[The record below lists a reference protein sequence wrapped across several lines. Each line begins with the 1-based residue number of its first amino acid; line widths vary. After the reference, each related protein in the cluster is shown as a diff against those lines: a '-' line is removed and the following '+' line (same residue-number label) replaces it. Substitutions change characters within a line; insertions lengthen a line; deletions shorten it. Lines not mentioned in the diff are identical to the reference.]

1 MSALKKVF
9 SGIEVSTKPT
19 PFIDIVVRKS
29 REELSLPPMEI
40 FYSAFEKFVEL
51 FREYG
56 GALVFIDEPQNFLNL
71 QDIEIQQ
78 GACFLLLPVYL
89 MMFIVSIS

>member
-19 PFIDIVVRKS
+19 LFIDIMVRKG
-29 REELSLPPMEI
+29 REELALSPMEI
-40 FYSAFEKFVEL
+40 FYNAFEKIAEL

-71 QDIEIQQ
+71 QEWD
-78 GACFLLLPVYL
+78 P
-89 MMFIVSIS
+89 